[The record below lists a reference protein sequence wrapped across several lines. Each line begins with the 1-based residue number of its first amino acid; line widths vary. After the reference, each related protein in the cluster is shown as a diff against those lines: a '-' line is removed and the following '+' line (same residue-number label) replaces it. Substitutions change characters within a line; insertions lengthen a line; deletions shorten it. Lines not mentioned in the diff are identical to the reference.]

1 MSHRAPESQSQ
12 RRVFAAMHAVL
23 SDDHNY
29 ERGLTALRD
38 LVDQIVRE
46 EGSTGLCDFTL
57 ALSLGLAS
65 ALERIAHD
73 HGLAADDLAEIWF
86 AD

>member
-1 MSHRAPESQSQ
+1 
-12 RRVFAAMHAVL
+12 MHAVL

-73 HGLAADDLAEIWF
+73 HGLAADDLAEVWL

>member
-1 MSHRAPESQSQ
+1 MSHRAPGSQSQ

-73 HGLAADDLAEIWF
+73 HGLAADDLAEVWF